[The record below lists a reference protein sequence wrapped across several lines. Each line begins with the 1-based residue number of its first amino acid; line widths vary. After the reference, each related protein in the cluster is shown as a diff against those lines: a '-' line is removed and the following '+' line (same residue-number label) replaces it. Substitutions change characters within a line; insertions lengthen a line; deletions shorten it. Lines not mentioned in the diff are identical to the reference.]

1 MKKLIVVMAACVIAA
16 VVWGQPAL
24 YRVQA
29 NVKASLTFPDGDEIK
44 SVEYVR
50 GDTDIQ
56 PVELNRSDGLVSFDI
71 TPHMLTDGS
80 TILVFNRPPGKHLSD
95 RTPPTFERIVI
106 DRRPVHERPTLML
119 PYVPGEVDM
128 TISDPS
134 GISSRGLQVAVDGS
148 RAEADTLAVERFDL
162 GRRWEITYQP
172 AAPETIQNVTVTAT
186 DRSLLENTSRFSLVI
201 ERAFERLSGDY
212 SGGEA
217 VRLTQDTAFLAK
229 HVELAAGEYEVE
241 LIASGPSSGANS
253 LWIEIDGKQQPDPV
267 HLPVQELGVASR
279 QVEIDPQR
287 LPRFTIPEDGEHTLV
302 FTLREGP
309 DPTVDC
315 VRILQDGRQIAAY
328 EAEDMLP
335 AFPKP

>member
-1 MKKLIVVMAACVIAA
+1 MKKLMVVLTAIVMAAA
-16 VVWGQPAL
+16 VWGQPAL

-29 NVKASLTFPDGDEIK
+29 NVKASLTFPDGDEIR

-56 PVELNRSDGLVSFDI
+56 PVELRRSDGLVSFDI
-71 TPHMLTDGS
+71 TPHMLIDGS

-106 DRRPVHERPTLML
+106 DGRPAHERPTLML
-119 PYVPGEVDM
+119 PYVPDRVDM
-128 TISDPS
+128 AISDPS
-134 GISSRGLQVAVDGS
+134 GISARGLQVAADGS
-148 RAEADTLAVERFDL
+148 RVDPDTLAVERFDL
-162 GRRWEITYQP
+162 GRRWELTYEP
-172 AAPETIQNVTVTAT
+172 ADPETIQNVTVTAT
-186 DRSLLENTSRFSLVI
+186 DRSLLENTSRFSLVF

-212 SGGEA
+212 SGGAA

-229 HVELAAGEYEVE
+229 YVELAAGEYEVE
-241 LIASGPSSGANS
+241 VVASGPSSGANS
-253 LWIEIDGKQQPDPV
+253 LWIEIDGKQQPDPL
-267 HLPVQELGVASR
+267 HLPVEELGVASR
-279 QVEIDPQR
+279 QVEINPER
-287 LPRFTIPEDGEHTLV
+287 LPRFTVTEDGEHALV

-315 VRILQDGRQIAAY
+315 VRILQDGREIAAY